1 VKLNREAFDKRQI
14 KSRIS
19 CKGGKGRSIALT
31 ALTMV
36 SAILLAL
43 LFEAGPY
50 SGFSVGKGILLA
62 QNTAEK
68 ANRSSEPLPSQEKD
82 KRFPREWRI
91 NVPIGN
97 IRKSPNTSS
106 PIVEKLRSGAKV
118 TLIQQQ
124 GEWYAVRLPD
134 NRSGWAHESLFYGRS
149 ESQVTAALRPKE
161 IKELKVDLTSESE
174 ERVIIVLNGFYPPQ
188 MFSLEGERPRIVCDF
203 PDARLGDGIVHY
215 IDVNGKF
222 IQLVRVA
229 VHRGAN
235 PKVRIVLDL
244 LPHQNYDVQQIFL
257 KEQCLYTIIVR
268 RLGSPDKI

>member
-1 VKLNREAFDKRQI
+1 MNRETFDKRQI

-82 KRFPREWRI
+82 KSFPREWRI

-106 PIVEKLRSGAKV
+106 PIVEKLGSGAKV

-149 ESQVTAALRPKE
+149 ESQVTAALRSKE

-268 RLGSPDKI
+268 RLGSPDNL